1 MYLFA
6 RYYTDV
12 FEEGKCNTIATLV
25 VSLSKYC
32 YKNGTYRKLKYE
44 KNVLLE
50 NCCKSFPPFPFFVFF
65 RFKICDILEAKNETD
80 QNT

>member
-25 VSLSKYC
+25 SLSKYW

-44 KNVLLE
+44 KM
-50 NCCKSFPPFPFFVFF
+50 CF
-65 RFKICDILEAKNETD
+65 
-80 QNT
+80 

>member
-25 VSLSKYC
+25 VSLSKYW

-44 KNVLLE
+44 KM
-50 NCCKSFPPFPFFVFF
+50 CF
-65 RFKICDILEAKNETD
+65 
-80 QNT
+80 